1 MKALEASQAAALRQ
15 MEDEDLLADLR
26 SRNARLERG
35 DVDLDEVLQARH
47 AERAAGEEA
56 KRRKEAEE
64 DEEVVKRYFYKVK
77 AASSAAAGLGT
88 VEEEGKGKGKGLAL
102 GDGYASDEEQE
113 DATTLEPATVT
124 VKRSAVSS
132 GTAEPTVQELLAAK
146 GIELA
151 SRPAA
156 APVKPKP
163 SVTGIKRKEG
173 GVLGLGVKVKKKK
186 L

>member
-35 DVDLDEVLQARH
+35 DVDLEQVLQARH
-47 AERAAGEEA
+47 ADRVAREEA
-56 KRRKEAEE
+56 ERRKEAEE

-77 AASSAAAGLGT
+77 AAAGLGT
-88 VEEEGKGKGKGLAL
+88 VEEEGKGKGNGLAL
-102 GDGYASDEEQE
+102 GEGYASDQEQE
-113 DATTLEPATVT
+113 DAITTSGPATVT

-173 GVLGLGVKVKKKK
+173 GVLGLGVKLKKKK